1 MRVFSTADILLPAA
15 ADMTKW
21 ACVACDQFTSEPEY
35 WAEAGRI
42 VGDAPGALKLIYP
55 EAWLGRPDEEE
66 IRRGINAAMEKYLAS
81 GVFRELKDSLVY
93 VERRLPSGAV
103 RRGLVGKIDLEQYD
117 WAEGTRSA
125 VRATE
130 GTIES
135 RLPARVS
142 VRRAAAIEL
151 PHIMVFIDDPADGI
165 IPSAAGGEE
174 LYDFELMLGGG
185 HIRGSLVHG
194 EAAETV
200 LRQIDALGGDF
211 AFAMGDGNHSLA
223 AAKRC
228 WEEMKPTVPESG
240 REGHPA
246 RYALVE
252 LVNIHDPA
260 VTFEPIHRA
269 LIGAD
274 TGDFLSA
281 AVDAFT
287 RAEPQ
292 GDAVSGITLLCGGEE
307 AAIELPLPLGAA
319 VSLVDGFLTGYT
331 AAFGGEVDYI
341 HGEEETRSLAAR
353 SGGAGILLPTLKKEE
368 LFPHV
373 ARFGPY
379 PKKSFSIGEAREK
392 RYYLE
397 ARRIK

>member
-66 IRRGINAAMEKYLAS
+66 IRRGINAAMEEYLAS

-165 IPSAAGGEE
+165 IPSAAGGEG

-228 WEEMKPTVPESG
+228 WEEIKPTVPESW

-319 VSLVDGFLTGYT
+319 VSLVDGFLAGYT

-397 ARRIK
+397 ARKIK

>member
-1 MRVFSTADILLPAA
+1 MRAFSTADILLPAA
-15 ADMTKW
+15 AGMEKW

-35 WAEAGRI
+35 WEQAEKSAAG
-42 VGDAPGALKLIYP
+42 APSALRLIYP
-55 EAWLGRPDEEE
+55 EAYLGRADEEE
-66 IRRGINAAMEKYLAS
+66 ARRRINAEMERYLAE
-81 GVFRELKDSLVY
+81 GVFKTVPDSLVY
-93 VERRLPSGAV
+93 VERTLPSGAV
-103 RRGLVGKIDLEQYD
+103 RRGLVGKLDLEQYD
-117 WAEGTRSA
+117 WAEDSRAA

-135 RLPARVS
+135 RLPARVEI
-142 VRRAAAIEL
+142 RRAAPIEL
-151 PHIMVFIDDPADGI
+151 PHIMVFINDPEDAV
-165 IPSAAGGEE
+165 IPSAAGGEA

-185 HIRGSLVHG
+185 HIRGSRVHG
-194 EAAETV
+194 PAAEDV
-200 LRQIDALGGDF
+200 LRRIDELGGEF
-211 AFAMGDGNHSLA
+211 PFAMGDGNHSLA

-228 WEEMKPTVPESG
+228 WEEIKPTVPESW

-319 VSLVDGFLTGYT
+319 VSLVDGFLAGYT

-341 HGEEETRSLAAR
+341 HGEEETRALASRAG
-353 SGGAGILLPTLKKEE
+353 SAGILLPPLDKAA
-368 LFPHV
+368 LFPDV

-397 ARRIK
+397 ARRIR

>member
-1 MRVFSTADILLPAA
+1 MCS
-15 ADMTKW
+15 
-21 ACVACDQFTSEPEY
+21 S
-35 WAEAGRI
+35 
-42 VGDAPGALKLIYP
+42 
-55 EAWLGRPDEEE
+55 
-66 IRRGINAAMEKYLAS
+66 
-81 GVFRELKDSLVY
+81 
-93 VERRLPSGAV
+93 
-103 RRGLVGKIDLEQYD
+103 DL
-117 WAEGTRSA
+117 
-125 VRATE
+125 
-130 GTIES
+130 
-135 RLPARVS
+135 
-142 VRRAAAIEL
+142 
-151 PHIMVFIDDPADGI
+151 
-165 IPSAAGGEE
+165 
-174 LYDFELMLGGG
+174 
-185 HIRGSLVHG
+185 
-194 EAAETV
+194 
-200 LRQIDALGGDF
+200 GDF

-397 ARRIK
+397 ARKIK